1 MLLPEHIIL
10 FAHSI
15 PNNNSYGNNK
25 VKNNIILKSCKDLLG
40 TEVRL
45 EFHELQ
51 GKYTTVQRSGIQN
64 GT

>member
-25 VKNNIILKSCKDLLG
+25 VKNIISKSCKLG

-51 GKYTTVQRSGIQN
+51 GKYTTVQ
-64 GT
+64 

>member
-15 PNNNSYGNNK
+15 LNNNSYGNNK

-40 TEVRL
+40 TEARL

-51 GKYTTVQRSGIQN
+51 GKYTTVQQSEIQN
-64 GT
+64 GI